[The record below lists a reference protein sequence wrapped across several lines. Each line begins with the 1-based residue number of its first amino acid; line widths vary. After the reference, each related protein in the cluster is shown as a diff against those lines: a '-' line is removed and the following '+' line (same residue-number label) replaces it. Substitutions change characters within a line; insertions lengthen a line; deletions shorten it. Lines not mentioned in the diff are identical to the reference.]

1 LPDQRAAVKL
11 TFLAGVGDVLT
22 FPRFR
27 LYVTR
32 VSGTLYNSATAI
44 VDQRWA
50 EAWFL
55 SSLLLGYAVG
65 AALFQLLR
73 KKWVPYLMLALFA
86 LADLLW
92 RVALPARIAAVPI
105 AVAFGVV
112 NTLSV
117 DSNKTVTN
125 VFSGHMQKFGSGI
138 AKRDQAAIRLSGK
151 IVLSFLAGVAVAAL
165 AVKYLPRKFPAFTIL
180 GCGYFAV
187 LADFL
192 AEKRA
197 EGTAKVSAAQ
207 PAVKNA

>member
-1 LPDQRAAVKL
+1 MVEIRGQKEKSPQK
-11 TFLAGVGDVLT
+11 
-22 FPRFR
+22 
-27 LYVTR
+27 
-32 VSGTLYNSATAI
+32 S
-44 VDQRWA
+44 
-50 EAWFL
+50 
-55 SSLLLGYAVG
+55 
-65 AALFQLLR
+65 
-73 KKWVPYLMLALFA
+73 
-86 LADLLW
+86 
-92 RVALPARIAAVPI
+92 IAP
-105 AVAFGVV
+105 GS
-112 NTLSV
+112 TPQ
-117 DSNKTVTN
+117 VTN

-165 AVKYLPRKFPAFTIL
+165 AVKYLPRQFPAFTIL